1 MILCSVEIGDTAHAK
16 ESREMMKKLRED
28 RLPQHLPESNV
39 TEYEL
44 KWDSE
49 GDSSADEL
57 NYSIAC
63 TLT

>member
-1 MILCSVEIGDTAHAK
+1 
-16 ESREMMKKLRED
+16 MMKKLRED

-57 NYSIAC
+57 NYWIAC
-63 TLT
+63 TLA